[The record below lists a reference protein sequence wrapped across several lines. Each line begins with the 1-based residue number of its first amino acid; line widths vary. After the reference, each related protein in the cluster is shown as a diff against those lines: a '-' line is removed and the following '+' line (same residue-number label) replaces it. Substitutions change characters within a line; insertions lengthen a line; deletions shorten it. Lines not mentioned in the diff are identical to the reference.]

1 MLDLV
6 RKHKINIFGN
16 SVEKTTGEGYDVD
29 GLVEDKD
36 INTKNDIKNAI
47 RYYNGQFFWDLRNIS
62 TRYEQKIELII
73 KLHRQMICQGNFS
86 MEIDI

>member
-1 MLDLV
+1 MLMYWIILT
-6 RKHKINIFGN
+6 KSFCN
-16 SVEKTTGEGYDVD
+16 SKE
-29 GLVEDKD
+29 D

>member
-1 MLDLV
+1 MLMYWIILT
-6 RKHKINIFGN
+6 KSFCN
-16 SVEKTTGEGYDVD
+16 SEE
-29 GLVEDKD
+29 D

-86 MEIDI
+86 TGIDI

>member
-1 MLDLV
+1 MLTYWIILT
-6 RKHKINIFGN
+6 KSFCNFK
-16 SVEKTTGEGYDVD
+16 E
-29 GLVEDKD
+29 D

-47 RYYNGQFFWDLRNIS
+47 RYYNDQFFWDLRNIS

-86 MEIDI
+86 MGIDI